1 MDVQLIHR
9 LVHSDGNSHTVYEP
23 GDIYTT
29 TDEDGA
35 LLIAQGSAVALE
47 DEPKPEPKRTT
58 KKVI

>member
-9 LVHSDGNSHTVYEP
+9 LVHSDGNTHTVYEP
-23 GDIYTT
+23 NDIYTT

-35 LLIAQGSAVALE
+35 LLIAQGSAVAL
-47 DEPKPEPKRTT
+47 DEPKPEPKKVTT

>member
-9 LVHSDGNSHTVYEP
+9 LVQSDGNTHVVFEP

-29 TDEDGA
+29 TDADGE
-35 LLIAQGSAVALE
+35 LLIAQGSAVAVE
-47 DEPKPEPKRTT
+47 APKEEPKRST